1 MTKKTEETE
10 ITREDLASK
19 FTELRESMPY
29 LGDENSPGSE
39 SSMKVAAAAIGLA
52 AAYFFGW
59 RRGRRNKTVVEV
71 RRI

>member
-1 MTKKTEETE
+1 
-10 ITREDLASK
+10 
-19 FTELRESMPY
+19 
-29 LGDENSPGSE
+29 
-39 SSMKVAAAAIGLA
+39 MKVAAAAIGLA